1 VSIAT
6 MLNKAAGLPVV
17 RKEPD
22 ETGSR
27 LLPSLRPS
35 YNGGKVTRPPGLND
49 IFNAFYECPAV
60 FTAIRVLANAIGDI
74 PFVLIE
80 MEDAKKDQKFRT
92 ARSFF
97 RASKSKNYA
106 GVMEK
111 WASIEGGRVIR
122 QHPLLSVL
130 ENPSPASMLTG
141 HMLKAA
147 IVSYMELTGVAY
159 VEKLFA
165 KDEKTLTGLWPLVD
179 PRKMMVVAGEKKLI
193 DGYVWVGNKGI
204 VTFQPE
210 DMVYFRSFHP
220 GSAFYGYSPT
230 QALRVIIA
238 GDLKAINWNY
248 TFFKQGARPDGIL
261 ASKGRL
267 NDGDVDG
274 ILDAWD
280 DAHRDEENWHRP
292 AVMGNDMTWVDVG
305 SSHRDMDFPKLRTY
319 SKEEILGAYS
329 VPPIAAGDYKD
340 ANRASSDVM
349 YKLLYENG
357 VLPRCD
363 LIEDMLNLALLDPGS
378 GMRLAFDLG
387 SIEALKGDVLE
398 SAKVGARVINQGWS
412 KNEVRYFIWNL
423 PIIDKGNPKSDA
435 NAIYDPKG
443 ENIVGYAPEPS
454 ETAGDGD

>member
-6 MLNKAAGLPVV
+6 MLNKAAGLPVI

-35 YNGGKVTRPPGLND
+35 NNGGKVTRPPGLND

-60 FTAIRVLANAIGDI
+60 FTAIRAIANSIGDI
-74 PFVLIE
+74 PFVLVE
-80 MEDAKKDQKFRT
+80 MEESNEKRKFRT
-92 ARSFF
+92 ARSFY
-97 RASKSKNYA
+97 RASRSKNYT
-106 GVMEK
+106 GITEK
-111 WASIEGGRVIR
+111 WAAIEGGKVVRH
-122 QHPLLSVL
+122 HPLLTVL

-147 IVSYMELTGVAY
+147 IVAFMELTGMSY

-193 DGYVWVGNKGI
+193 DGYVWVGHKGI

-238 GDLKAINWNY
+238 GDIKAITWNHM
-248 TFFKQGARPDGIL
+248 FFTNGARPDGIL

-305 SSHRDMDFPKLRTY
+305 SSHRDMDFPELRTY
-319 SKEEILGAYS
+319 SKEEILAAYG
-329 VPPIAAGDYKD
+329 VPPIIGGDWSD

-349 YKLLYENG
+349 YKWYYEG
-357 VLPRCD
+357 CILPRCD
-363 LIEDMLNLALLDPGS
+363 LIEDMLNMCLVPPGS
-378 GMRLAFDLG
+378 GFRLVFDLG
-387 SIEALKGDVLE
+387 AIEALKGDLLE
-398 SAKVGARVINQGWS
+398 MAKVGARVKEEFSIN
-412 KNEVRYFIWNL
+412 ERRVFLWNL
-423 PIIDKGNPKSDA
+423 PIIDSKEG
-435 NAIYDPKG
+435 NAIWDPKR
-443 ENIVGYAPEPS
+443 ENIVGYAPLPS
-454 ETAGDGD
+454 EVSSGSNDGDE